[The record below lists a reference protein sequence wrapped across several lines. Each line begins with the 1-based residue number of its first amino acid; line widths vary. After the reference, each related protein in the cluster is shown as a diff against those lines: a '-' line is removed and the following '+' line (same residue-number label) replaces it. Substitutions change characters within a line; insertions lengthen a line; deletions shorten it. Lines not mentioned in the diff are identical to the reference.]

1 MFEILCVRYIRRVSC
16 IHKIH
21 HVPMHILPVLILYID
36 CIVYEKGADILVIP
50 LDLQTS
56 KSEMTTSAPP
66 HPKDT
71 RA

>member
-1 MFEILCVRYIRRVSC
+1 MD
-16 IHKIH
+16 
-21 HVPMHILPVLILYID
+21 ILPVLILYID

-56 KSEMTTSAPP
+56 KSEMTRRP

-71 RA
+71 TWLFSA